1 MPLAKTAFQLE
12 PAPTLEEAAAPLIE
26 RVPLR
31 LPNVIAGGDRPATS
45 LRSVS
50 PLTRA
55 HVPPGSTFQPR
66 SPVITGEAHY
76 KGKLPVDGIISGQL
90 HATGSNLTIKQRPRN
105 ACLESVPELDGEIT
119 FKDMLRINGHVAGKI
134 FSAKGTLLIAESA
147 TVDAFIEVGVVII
160 SGTVNGEIVGRERVE
175 LGLGAV
181 INGNIST
188 PKLSIK
194 PGATFQGDCRMVKAE
209 TA

>member
-1 MPLAKTAFQLE
+1 MPLAKTALQLE
-12 PAPTLEEAAAPLIE
+12 PPPTLEEAGAPLIRE
-26 RVPLR
+26 IVPPR
-31 LPNVIAGGDRPATS
+31 LPNVIAGGDRAN
-45 LRSVS
+45 LRSVPAHS
-50 PLTRA
+50 PA
-55 HVPPGSTFQPR
+55 HPSTVFQPR
-66 SPVITGEAHY
+66 NPVITGEAHY
-76 KGKLPVDGIISGQL
+76 KGTLPVDGTISGQL
-90 HATGSNLTIKQRPRN
+90 HASGGTMTIKQRPRN
-105 ACLESVPELDGEIT
+105 ARMEPVPELDGEIT

-147 TVDAFIEVGVVII
+147 TVDAFIDVGVVII
-160 SGTVNGEIVGRERVE
+160 SGTVNGEIIGRERVE

-194 PGATFQGDCRMVKAE
+194 PGATFQGDCRMLKAE